1 MDSTNATVPT
11 WGNFLIPC
19 LRVLAGGE
27 VRGRRDTIEQS
38 ADDLGLDEAQRLVT
52 VASGELMY
60 VNRSGWA
67 MTHLSK
73 AGAIESPSR
82 GQWRISDVGRA
93 LLEEFPNGISEK
105 EFRGRMAGT
114 SYDDF
119 LNPSRV
125 MPTVPERS
133 VEPETLPPDEVIDNA
148 RLELE
153 KVIQSQLLD
162 RLQAMKPVRFEQTV
176 LDLLIAMGY
185 GGSLGKAT
193 RTQLSNDGGIDGII
207 DQDALGLSRIYVQA
221 KRYASGH
228 SVGRPEVQAF
238 VGALHGAQA
247 NQGVFL
253 TTSSYT
259 PGAIAY
265 AESVQLRV
273 VLIDGPLLAQLMI
286 KHGVGI
292 QVKRTINLV
301 EMDEDFFE

>member
-1 MDSTNATVPT
+1 MPS

-19 LRVLAGGE
+19 LRVLADGE
-27 VRGRRDTIEQS
+27 VRGRRDTIERS
-38 ADDLGLDEAQRLVT
+38 ADDLGLNEAQRVVT
-52 VASGELMY
+52 VSSGELMY

-67 MTHLSK
+67 MTHLNK
-73 AGAIESPSR
+73 AGAIESPRR

-93 LLEEFPNGISEK
+93 LLMEFPDGISEK
-105 EFRGRMAGT
+105 QFRDRMAGT

-119 LNPSRV
+119 LNPSQATLITSE
-125 MPTVPERS
+125 PATP
-133 VEPETLPPDEVIDNA
+133 PETLPPDEVIDNA

-153 KVIQSQLLD
+153 EMIQSQLID
-162 RLQAMKPVRFEQTV
+162 RLQAMEPIKFEQTV

-193 RTQLSNDGGIDGII
+193 RTQLSNDGGIDGVIY
-207 DQDALGLSRIYVQA
+207 QDALGLSRIYVQA
-221 KRYASGH
+221 KRYASGN
-228 SVGRPEVQAF
+228 SVGRPEVPAF
-238 VGALHGAQA
+238 VGSLHGAQA

-253 TTSSYT
+253 TKSSFT
-259 PGAIAY
+259 PGAVAY
-265 AESVQLRV
+265 ADSVQLRV

-301 EMDEDFFE
+301 EIDEDFFE

>member
-1 MDSTNATVPT
+1 MNSNSPAVPS

-19 LRVLAGGE
+19 LRVLADGE
-27 VRGRRDTIEQS
+27 VRGRRDTIERS
-38 ADDLGLDEAQRLVT
+38 ADDLGLNNAQRVVT
-52 VASGELMY
+52 VSSGELMY

-73 AGAIESPSR
+73 AGGIESPRR

-93 LLEEFPNGISEK
+93 LLAEFPNGISEK
-105 EFRGRMAGT
+105 EFRDRMAGT

-119 LNPSRV
+119 LNPSQATLITSE
-125 MPTVPERS
+125 PATP
-133 VEPETLPPDEVIDNA
+133 PETLPPDEVIDNA

-153 KVIQSQLLD
+153 EMIQSQLLD
-162 RLQAMKPVRFEQTV
+162 RLQAMKPMKFEQTV

-193 RTQLSNDGGIDGII
+193 RTQLSNDGGIDGVI

-221 KRYASGH
+221 KRYASGN

-259 PGAIAY
+259 PGAVAY
-265 AESVQLRV
+265 ADSVQLRV

-301 EMDEDFFE
+301 EIDEDFFE